1 MPNKR
6 IYYAIQQVSMGPAGS
21 EVELHGLQSVGITSN
36 FNLEQVFE
44 LGQLALYENSETIPE
59 VEVTLQKVL
68 DGYPLLYTQATE
80 LGCSEGGGDD
90 TATGPG
96 LTGRQNAKTDV
107 YLTIFP
113 DTALSAGFGGGS
125 PLAGS
130 TSELVCSGMYVNSV
144 SYTFPVEGTFTEDV
158 TLVGNNKSWRSA
170 SVSGKFTSNSDAPLA
185 STGVGR
191 RQDLRMDLSIFPD
204 DIPGMTSQVYTGGA
218 CGVPRAC
225 GVYLSGGKNVRQS
238 VSEAQEFAAA
248 HAVHFQ
254 NITVSCDFGGREPIF
269 ELGSLKPYYRYVQ
282 FPVEVTCEFEIVA
295 VTGDGVRVD
304 DNLGGTGEYCPVG
317 EALNNQ
323 KIAITTCEGTSIDL
337 GHKNKLSSVNYTG
350 GDTGGG
356 NVTVTYSYSNFNDF
370 SVVHSESE
378 YLTTHSS
385 VGGGGDEGSGA

>member
-1 MPNKR
+1 MANNR

-68 DGYPLLYTQATE
+68 DGYPLIYTQGTE
-80 LGCSEGGGDD
+80 LGCTEGGDD
-90 TATGPG
+90 TATDPT
-96 LTGRQNAKTDV
+96 LAGRQNAKTDV

-113 DTALSAGFGGGS
+113 DSEVSAGFGGSS
-125 PLAGS
+125 PLTGS
-130 TSELVCSGMYVNSV
+130 TSELVCSGMYVSSV
-144 SYTFPVEGTFTEDV
+144 SYAFPVEGTFTEDV
-158 TLVGNNKSWRSA
+158 TLVGNSKSWRTA
-170 SVSGKFTSNSDAPLA
+170 SVSGKFTSNADAPLA

-191 RQDLRMDLSIFPD
+191 RQDLRMDQSIFPD
-204 DIPGMTSQVYTGGA
+204 DIPGIASQVYSGGA
-218 CGVPRAC
+218 CGDPRAC
-225 GVYLSGGKNVRQS
+225 GIYVSGGGNARQLAG
-238 VSEAQEFAAA
+238 EAQEFAAA

-254 NITVSCDFGGREPIF
+254 NITVSCDFGGREPIY

-282 FPVEVTCEFEIVA
+282 FPIEVTCEFEIVA

-304 DNLGGTGEYCPVG
+304 DNLGGTGEYCPTG
-317 EALNNQ
+317 TSLDNQ
-323 KIAITTCEGTSIDL
+323 KIRIVTCEGTSIDL

-356 NVTVTYSYSNFNDF
+356 NVTVTYSYSNFNDL
-370 SVVHSESE
+370 SVVHGQSAS
-378 YLTTHSS
+378 LTTHGSS
-385 VGGGGDEGSGA
+385 ASSGS